1 MSDTPSLVREPSDTR
16 PGTVAPQ
23 AGGVYR
29 AAAGRRFYGVPIGIL
44 LVDCNVPFPPGDVGN
59 ASSYGF
65 PVCFEL
71 VEGASA
77 EAVVFR
83 GERLEQA
90 FIDAA
95 RRLQQNGVRAITGD
109 CGYMIRYQDAV
120 AEAIEVP
127 VFLSSLL
134 QVPMLLRMLGPS
146 GKLGLL
152 VASGRSAD
160 DELLELAGV
169 DGALRPRLC
178 VAGLEDRP
186 HFRRSVLEESGELDR
201 RAVEAEVVATA
212 VELVEREPSIAA
224 IAFECSNL
232 PPYAAAVRRATG
244 RPVFDWIGFVNYVHH
259 AVAAGDFS
267 GLY

>member
-1 MSDTPSLVREPSDTR
+1 MNSRASTAGHGQSARAEPLTGQ
-16 PGTVAPQ
+16 P
-23 AGGVYR
+23 GVYR
-29 AAAGRRFYGVPIGIL
+29 ATPGRSFYGVPIGIL
-44 LVDCNVPFPPGDVGN
+44 LVDDNVPFLPGDVGN

-65 PVCFEL
+65 PVCYEV
-71 VEGASA
+71 VEGTST

-83 GERLEQA
+83 GERLAQP
-90 FIDAA
+90 FIEAA
-95 RRLQQNGVRAITGD
+95 QRLERNGVRAITGD
-109 CGYMIRYQDAV
+109 CGYMIRYQEAV
-120 AEAIEVP
+120 AEAVSVP
-127 VFLSSLL
+127 LFLSSLL
-134 QVPMLLRMLGPS
+134 QLPLLLRMLNS
-146 GKLGLL
+146 SSKLGLL

-169 DGALRPRLC
+169 DAALRARVC

-186 HFRRSVLEESGELDR
+186 QFRRSVLENCGELDR

-212 VELVEREPSIAA
+212 LELVEREPSIAA
-224 IAFECSNL
+224 IALECSNL

-259 AVAAGDFS
+259 AVAAGDYQ